1 MSPACRPFYSGS
13 NNLERSIIVAVISDT
28 GRSGRPASRTAIL
41 VAGAASALVSWASP
55 ADETVPA
62 KPAFTE
68 SEIKQIL
75 SHGPWGAFAPPDPT
89 NRASGKR
96 EAIELGMHLFFD
108 QRLSGKRTVAC
119 GTCHVPERNWTDN
132 SRRSTGMAEMDRNT
146 PTLMNLH
153 GARWY
158 GWDGAADSLWF
169 MSLRPILDERELAAT
184 PGHVAQL
191 VRKDDQLSCRY
202 RKVFGAPPS
211 PTDDD
216 VVLVNVGKVLAAFQ
230 ETLMSGAT
238 SFDQFRDALAK
249 GAPQSSWNY
258 SEPAQRGLKLFIGKG
273 GCASC
278 HAGPNFTNGEFFN
291 TGLSRP
297 VSRRYPDPGRP
308 AGIRQVLESRF
319 NLLGHYND
327 DATGA
332 SAAHTR
338 QASLEKASIGEFKV
352 PTLRNLLLTSPYG
365 RDGNVDTIA
374 EVVRHY
380 ASRDPVRMH
389 AKDGLPAKP
398 LNLTAREQSD
408 LVVFLESLSTFSNP
422 WRPEDDG
429 QCR

>member
-1 MSPACRPFYSGS
+1 VKPA
-13 NNLERSIIVAVISDT
+13 
-28 GRSGRPASRTAIL
+28 ASRTAIL
-41 VAGAASALVSWASP
+41 LLGAACALLSRAIP
-55 ADETVPA
+55 ADESIPD
-62 KPAFTE
+62 KPTFSETE
-68 SEIKQIL
+68 IRQIL
-75 SHGPWGAFAPPDPT
+75 SHGPWGAYAPPDPT

-108 QRLSGKRTVAC
+108 QRLSGKGTVSC

-132 SRRSTGMAEMDRNT
+132 ARRGTGMAEMDRNT

-184 PGHVAQL
+184 PDHVARL
-191 VRKDDQLSCRY
+191 VRTDDQLSCRY
-202 RKVFGAPPS
+202 RKVFGDPPS
-211 PTDDD
+211 PSDADA
-216 VVLVNVGKVLAAFQ
+216 VLAGVAKALAAFQ

-238 SFDQFRDALAK
+238 PFDNFRDALAK
-249 GAPQSSWNY
+249 GAPESSWNY
-258 SEPAQRGLKLFIGKG
+258 SEPARRGLKLFIGRG
-273 GCASC
+273 GCSTC
-278 HAGPNFTNGEFFN
+278 HAGPNFTNGEFFS

-308 AGIRQVLESRF
+308 AGIRQLLESRF
-319 NLLGHYND
+319 NLLGKYND
-327 DATGA
+327 DASGA

-338 QASLEKASIGEFKV
+338 RASLEKASAGEFKV
-352 PTLRNLLLTSPYG
+352 PSLRNLLLTSPYG
-365 RDGNVDTIA
+365 RDGSVDTLA

-389 AKDGLPAKP
+389 AKDGRPAQP

-408 LVVFLESLSTFSNP
+408 LVVFLESLTTFSNP

-429 QCR
+429 HCR